1 MTKIHFF
8 ILFTILQYDSVFIL
22 SVACHNKNQLKIC
35 HEMFV
40 IYSHFFFST
49 NKEKNYCL
57 QCKYFHYILYIVRVP
72 YSLVCVRLPIGSGL
86 AYSNQLFCVNYIL
99 YVHCRYRLD
108 RICDDIWNI
117 VDSYCFIQ
125 FSFVPNTL

>member
-86 AYSNQLFCVNYIL
+86 AYSNQTFMCKLHLVCSLPLSLRSDLRRYL
-99 YVHCRYRLD
+99 KHCR
-108 RICDDIWNI
+108 
-117 VDSYCFIQ
+117 FIL
-125 FSFVPNTL
+125 FHSVSFVSNTL